1 MKKLLQNNSNIL
13 IGLSI
18 GLIVAIVIILA
29 NFLSLLDMYELKTVD
44 ARFKMLHS
52 YRNQPSKDIIV
63 VGIDDISVAT
73 IGRWPWKREEHAKIV
88 NFLNLYGAKAI
99 FYDIFFSYRD
109 KDHLQSDQKFI
120 ESIKNAKNAYLAG
133 KYIPI
138 SQNLQDDIQIVEK
151 DKFMKKFA
159 LNTVDIT
166 ARDASEVVPKG
177 KEVAYEIP
185 FYELASVTKR
195 IGPVHVGS
203 NEDGIIRYQ
212 FPVYKYKGDYY
223 PGLSFGLTMDLLNIN
238 TLYNYKTKGYL
249 LGDTLIPLDEQGRMI
264 VNWYGKYD
272 KQKEFVPTYE
282 QWSAWRFIESYES
295 LEKASKACGL
305 TIVEFKQLIDKINQY
320 KNEEDIPNE
329 LWQYIEKIP
338 EDFELSFEGWDP
350 AELFKDK
357 IILIGV
363 ASTSTTVRD
372 IISNPFLEE
381 LPGVFLHA
389 NVIDN
394 ILQKDFL
401 SKVSFT
407 HTNLIILFVAILSG
421 LSVFGV
427 RNSFIGVLSPILLA
441 ILYLATTI
449 IAFTHFNLWMDIVY
463 VESTIVITFAISSA
477 VYYIIEGREK
487 LKVRYALSN
496 YLSPQIMTEVLS
508 DPKKLNLGGSKRM
521 LSILFTD
528 IKGFT
533 NISETS
539 NPEEVVSMLNEYF
552 TAMVE
557 IIFKNKGTFDKF
569 IGDAIMAF
577 WNAPLDIEDHAFL
590 AVKTAIDMT
599 EELQRLREKWKSQGK
614 QEIDIRIGV
623 NTAEVTVGNIGSD
636 KIKDYTIIGDGVNLA
651 SRIEGLNKE
660 YNTRI
665 MISEYTY
672 ELVKDKI
679 NTRYLDTTKVKGKEQ
694 PVKVYEVLGLKTK
707 GEELCQ
713 NQQEFSRSSLV

>member
-1 MKKLLQNNSNIL
+1 MKKMLKNNSNIF

-18 GLIVAIVIILA
+18 GLIVALIMILA
-29 NFLSLLDMYELKTVD
+29 NYLSLLDLYELKTLD
-44 ARFKMLHS
+44 TRFKMLHS
-52 YRNQPSKDIIV
+52 YRHQPSKDIVV
-63 VGIDDISVAT
+63 VGIDDISVAN

-88 NFLNLYGAKAI
+88 NFLNLYGAKVI

-109 KDHLQSDQKFI
+109 KEHPESDEKFI
-120 ESIKNAKNAYLAG
+120 EAIKNTKNAYLAG

-138 SQNLQDDIQIVEK
+138 NQDLQDDIQIKEK

-159 LNTVDIT
+159 INTVKIR
-166 ARDASEVVPKG
+166 ARDASEVIPKG

-185 FYELASVTKR
+185 FYELANVTKR

-212 FPVYKYKGDYY
+212 FPVYKYKEDYY
-223 PGLSFGLTMDLLNIN
+223 PSLSFGLTMDLLNLN
-238 TLYNYKTKGYL
+238 TLYNIKNKGYL
-249 LGDTLIPLDEQGRMI
+249 LGDTIIPLDEKDRVI
-264 VNWYGKYD
+264 VNWYGRYD
-272 KQKEFVPTYE
+272 QNKKEFIPAYE
-282 QWSAWRFIESYES
+282 QWSAWRFIESYDN

-305 TIVEFKQLIDKINQY
+305 TIEEFKKLIDKINQY
-320 KNEEDIPNE
+320 QNEEEIPDD
-329 LWQYIEKIP
+329 LLKYIEKIP
-338 EDFELSFEGWDP
+338 EDFELMFEGWDP

-381 LPGVFLHA
+381 QPGVFLHA

-394 ILQKDFL
+394 ILHKDFL
-401 SKVSFT
+401 SKENYT
-407 HTNLIILFVAILSG
+407 HTSLIILLLGILSS
-421 LSVFGV
+421 LSVFGF
-427 RNSFIGVLSPILLA
+427 RNSIIGVISPIILA
-441 ILYLATTI
+441 IFYLATTV
-449 IAFTHFNLWMDIVY
+449 IAFIHFNLWMDIVY
-463 VESTIVITFAISSA
+463 TESAIIITFAISSA
-477 VYYIIEGREK
+477 IYYIIEGREK
-487 LKVRYALSN
+487 LKVKYALSN
-496 YLSPQIMTEVLS
+496 YLSPQIMNEVLS
-508 DPKKLNLGGSKRM
+508 DPRKLNLGGSKRE

-528 IKGFT
+528 IRGFT
-533 NISETS
+533 NISEHS
-539 NPEEVVSMLNEYF
+539 DPQEVVSMLNEYF

-557 IIFKNKGTFDKF
+557 IIFNNKGTFDKF

-577 WNAPLDIEDHAFL
+577 WNAPVEIKDHAFL

-599 EELQRLREKWKSQGK
+599 EKLQELREKWRSEGK
-614 QEIDIRIGV
+614 EEIDIRIGI

-651 SRIEGLNKE
+651 SRLEGLNNE
-660 YNTRI
+660 YDTRI

-679 NTRYLDTTKVKGKEQ
+679 NAKYIDTTKVKGKEN
-694 PVKVYEVLGLKTK
+694 PVKVYEVLSLKTK

-713 NQQEFSRSSLV
+713 NQPKPLP